1 MNMLKPVVFRTLA
14 DLSSVLGADF
24 KTHMR
29 LSADGD
35 REYQRYWPCGCRA
48 SYRDEREPS
57 AAWLPC
63 VQHLVTED

>member
-1 MNMLKPVVFRTLA
+1 MDSVVFRPLA
-14 DLSSVLGADF
+14 DLGSVLGAGF

-29 LSADGD
+29 ISADQD

-63 VQHLVTED
+63 AEHNVRELDD